1 MKKFTSHIEIKY
13 FQDFKD
19 NFVNLFYSHI
29 KKLIFNDSFIKTVT
43 TKKENEKDKKS
54 ESSQVS
60 GVDNSTTNLD

>member
-19 NFVNLFYSHI
+19 NFVNLFYPHI
-29 KKLIFNDSFIKTVT
+29 KKLIFNDTFIKTVT

-54 ESSQVS
+54 ENSQVS
-60 GVDNSTTNLD
+60 GADNSTTNLD